1 MPPRHGEDFVSPIP
15 QRVGRPNEALRM
27 VNPVQRVPRRKVGAK
42 DGIHMKNTGKR
53 IFFAIAALL
62 VVNVGVVVL
71 AGALT
76 SSR

>member
-1 MPPRHGEDFVSPIP
+1 MLSPNP
-15 QRVGRPNEALRM
+15 QRVGRPNEALHFITRAAISA
-27 VNPVQRVPRRKVGAK
+27 PTIGAR

-53 IFFAIAALL
+53 IFFAVVAFL
-62 VVNVGVVVL
+62 VVNAGVVVL